1 MNKKLIRLIAAN
13 IDEFEEL
20 CRETARI
27 YMQMTGKKFKYIE
40 HIEHDGGHSMRIEY
54 NAAACGCCYDG
65 DYEYMPYSYLWDDD
79 WKEEAMETIRE
90 REEMEKQKK
99 EEAAAKAKK
108 LQEEKERE
116 EFLRLKEKYG

>member
-20 CRETARI
+20 CRDTARL
-27 YMQMTGKKFKYIE
+27 YMQMTGKRFKYVE
-40 HIEHDGGHSMRIEY
+40 HIEHDGGDSMRIEY

-79 WKEEAMETIRE
+79 WKEDAMEGIKA
-90 REEMEKQKK
+90 REEKEKREK
-99 EEAAAKAKK
+99 EKADAQAKRV
-108 LQEEKERE
+108 QEEKERA
-116 EFLRLKEKYG
+116 EFLRLKEKFG